1 MRQADVDRATAI
13 FVDGIGVVA
22 APKT

>member
-1 MRQADVDRATAI
+1 MRQADVDRVTAI